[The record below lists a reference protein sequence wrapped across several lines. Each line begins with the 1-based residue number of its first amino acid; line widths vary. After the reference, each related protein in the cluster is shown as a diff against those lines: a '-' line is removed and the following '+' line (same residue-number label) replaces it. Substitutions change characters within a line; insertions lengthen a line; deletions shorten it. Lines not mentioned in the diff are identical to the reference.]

1 MHELS
6 LADALLNE
14 ASVAAANHGLRAVN
28 RVGVRVGRLSG
39 VATHALAMAF
49 EILRE
54 GPILGRAVLDI
65 EDADGADL
73 RLTWLEGE

>member
-6 LADALLNE
+6 IADALLHE
-14 ASVAAANHGLRAVN
+14 ASLAAADHGLRAVN

-39 VATHALAMAF
+39 VATAALTTAF

-54 GPILGRAVLDI
+54 GPMLGRAELDI
-65 EDADGADL
+65 EDADGTDL

>member
-6 LADALLNE
+6 IADALLRE
-14 ASVAAANHGLRAVN
+14 AGAAAEGRGLTTVSAI
-28 RVGVRVGRLSG
+28 GVRVGRFSG

-54 GPILGRAVLDI
+54 GPVLGRAVLDI

-73 RLTWLEGE
+73 RLTWLEGD